1 MSWCDSNSGSMPVDV
16 EGVEPAFGAWRTN
29 NVLKTVAEGVVLL
42 ASGSLTN
49 VRVEVGA
56 EDPVLEDEVII
67 YVFWSFCNLYVLG
80 TLL

>member
-1 MSWCDSNSGSMPVDV
+1 MPTDE
-16 EGVEPAFGAWRTN
+16 EGVEPASGAWRTN
-29 NVLKTVAEGVVLL
+29 NVWKTMGERAVLL

-67 YVFWSFCNLYVLG
+67 EVF
-80 TLL
+80 

>member
-1 MSWCDSNSGSMPVDV
+1 MSWCDSNRGSMPTDG
-16 EGVEPAFGAWRTN
+16 EGVEPASGAWCTN
-29 NVLKTVAEGVVLL
+29 NVWKTMAERAVLL

-67 YVFWSFCNLYVLG
+67 
-80 TLL
+80 

>member
-1 MSWCDSNSGSMPVDV
+1 MEREWSLHLVLGAQIM
-16 EGVEPAFGAWRTN
+16 FGKPWQRA
-29 NVLKTVAEGVVLL
+29 VLL

-67 YVFWSFCNLYVLG
+67 
-80 TLL
+80 